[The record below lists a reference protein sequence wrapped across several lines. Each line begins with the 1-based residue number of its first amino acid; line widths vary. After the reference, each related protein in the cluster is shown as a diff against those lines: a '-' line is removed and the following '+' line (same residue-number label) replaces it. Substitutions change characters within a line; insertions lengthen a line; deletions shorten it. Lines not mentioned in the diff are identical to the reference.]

1 MNARFFPAA
10 AALIGLLGD
19 NARAEYHGF
28 DKADDVRATVQD
40 VRWPYWAESTY
51 NAIYSQTVRGG
62 KGVSVYFY
70 GGVPFASPEYPA
82 KGSPASIIWSFWPP
96 DGIPGASVK
105 PVFTGPNTYA
115 PPHIGEGASGKIDGL
130 WPQLKTKQWYRFA
143 CRVWKPADG
152 SADHGFAAKWLRDPD
167 TGVWHHYAT
176 MRLPF
181 APTGMSGL
189 GGFIEDFYHGNRKPR
204 RTDYRNVYYLRPNG
218 WESAACFSASVR
230 QKGERGTVDLID
242 NGTAAFFETCTS
254 ASYKGNLDFD
264 TGPKERA
271 VVIKQAPQ
279 PAFDPILVERPRAI
293 QFGGQLLVAWEM
305 APKSSPQ
312 FAWKIEVFDN
322 SACSGKPVFEGEDR
336 DPSVRQKLL
345 EIPAIAN
352 AHVRLTITDLFDRA
366 AKPVVFKASKPA
378 PAAPVAAKDTL
389 PGLSFVFYQEKPAN
403 LAGWKPGK
411 PALSGST
418 AYPDLTPRLCREGY
432 AFVFEGFID
441 IARTGIHT
449 FTLRSSDGSRLEI
462 DGHPVIDHD
471 GIHSPTGKQGCALLA
486 GGKHAVKLSYFF
498 DKQVGK
504 AGDDI
509 DQLSLRYA
517 GPGMPLT
524 DIPASAWSHAKS
536 AGLPEIILSEP
547 KSGSSVPSGH
557 VSLKAEVKPNGTT
570 VNKVR
575 FYADGYL
582 IGEDATEPYA
592 LEVPLWNKP
601 ANKIRAR
608 VLCDGVSIDS
618 PVCEISTTPESTA
631 PWTLATA
638 SDHVQGFGGSAKGSD
653 LKLIGDGLN
662 FLCREVTGD
671 CTFTAHVADIAPA
684 GPGADGKHP
693 DWSWRAGIIL
703 RQSLEATPGMP
714 LGNDQH
720 PYASVFA
727 TVNQGTH
734 FQDNTM
740 ANAGGG
746 FWSRDLGR
754 PRWLRLQRTGQTI
767 TTSTSEDG
775 AAWKES
781 NKVTLKDARER
792 MFAGVF
798 TYAAP
803 SENTNVHHASFEKVT
818 LSGTAREN

>member
-1 MNARFFPAA
+1 MNARIFPVV
-10 AALIGLLGD
+10 AALIGLSNGT
-19 NARAEYHGF
+19 ARAEYHGF
-28 DKADDVRATVQD
+28 DEAKDVQATVQE
-40 VRWPYWAESTY
+40 VRWPFWAESTY
-51 NAIYSQTVRGG
+51 NAIYSQTIRGE

-130 WPQLKTKQWYRFA
+130 WPQMKTKQWYRFA
-143 CRVWKPADG
+143 CRIWKPADG
-152 SADHGFAAKWLRDPD
+152 SADHGFAAKWLRDPE

-189 GGFIEDFYHGNRKPR
+189 GGFIEDFSHGNRNPR
-204 RTDYRNVYYLRPNG
+204 RADYRNVYYLRPGG
-218 WESAACFSASVR
+218 WESAARFSASVR

-242 NGTAAFFETCTS
+242 NGSAAFFETCAS
-254 ASYKGNLDFD
+254 PSYKGNLDFD

-271 VVIKQAPQ
+271 VTIKQP
-279 PAFDPILVERPRAI
+279 PKPEFDPILVERPRAI
-293 QFGGQLLVAWEM
+293 QYGGQLLVAWDM

-322 SACSGKPVFEGEDR
+322 PACSGKPAFESGDR

-352 AHVRLTITDLFDRA
+352 AHVRLTITDLFDRS
-366 AKPVVFKASKPA
+366 AKPLVFKASTPKPA
-378 PAAPVAAKDTL
+378 AAVAAKDTV
-389 PGLSFVFYQEKPAN
+389 PGLAFAFYQDKPAS
-403 LAGWKPGK
+403 LADWKPGK
-411 PALSGST
+411 PVLSGGT
-418 AYPDLTPRLCREGY
+418 ASPDLTPRLRREGY
-432 AFVFEGFID
+432 AFVFDGFLD
-441 IARTGIHT
+441 IPKTGLYA
-449 FTLRSSDGSRLEI
+449 FTLRSADGSRLEI
-462 DGHPVIDHD
+462 DGHSVVDHD
-471 GIHSPTGKQGCALLA
+471 GIHSPSDKQGCALLA
-486 GGKHAVKLSYFF
+486 AGEHAVKLSYFF
-498 DKQVGK
+498 DKQNGK

-517 GPGMPLT
+517 GPGIPLSE
-524 DIPASAWSHAKS
+524 IPVSVWSRAKT
-536 AGLPEIILSEP
+536 AGLPDVALTEP
-547 KSGSSVPSGH
+547 KSGTSLPSGN
-557 VSLKAEVKPNGTT
+557 VALKAEVKPNGAT
-570 VNKVR
+570 VEKVR

-582 IGEDATEPYA
+582 IGEDATEPYT
-592 LEVPLWNKP
+592 LDVPLWNKP

-608 VLCDGVSIDS
+608 AICGGGVSVDS
-618 PVCEISTTPESTA
+618 PVAEIATTPESTA
-631 PWTLATA
+631 PWTLASA
-638 SDHVQGFGGSAKGSD
+638 SDHVQGFGGSAKDGN
-653 LKLIGDGLN
+653 LRLIGDGLN
-662 FLCREVTGD
+662 VLCREVTGD
-671 CTFTAHVADIAPA
+671 CTLTAHVSDIAPA

-693 DWSWRAGIIL
+693 DWSWHAGIML

-714 LGNDQH
+714 LGNNEH
-720 PYASVFA
+720 PYAAVYS
-727 TVNQGTH
+727 TVNYSTH

-754 PRWLRLQRTGQTI
+754 QRWLRLQRNGQTI
-767 TTSTSEDG
+767 TTSVSEDG
-775 AAWKES
+775 TAWKEC
-781 NKVTLKDARER
+781 NKVALKDAKER
-792 MFAGVF
+792 LFAGVF

-803 SENTNVHHASFEKVT
+803 SENTNVHHADFDHVT
-818 LSGTAREN
+818 LTSP